1 MSDGE
6 DDRAGSPVC
15 FTAEAGLWMV
25 TGGLWGTIVGLV
37 VLAIGHVVVTAP
49 VTGYTSQVSVQP
61 FGWAELILGMF
72 VLAVGICGFGCLAW
86 VRLAPRWQRRFSSKI
101 AADSQIVEDSQPHAP
116 ENPPRSALVR

>member
-1 MSDGE
+1 MRDGK
-6 DDRAGSPVC
+6 DDGAGTSVC

-25 TGGLWGTIVGLV
+25 LGGLWGTIVGLV
-37 VLAIGHVVVTAP
+37 VLAIGQVAVTAP
-49 VTGYTSQVSVQP
+49 VTGYTAQVSVRP

-86 VRLAPRWQRRFSSKI
+86 VRLARWQPRRSGKP
-101 AADSQIVEDSQPHAP
+101 AVDSQVVLDSQPDAP